1 LGTRSRPCSREELG
15 KFSDLR
21 VFCYDMIRASPPFG
35 ARLGYNQIRRSWS
48 DMTLKEHHVFDAC
61 LIAALLILC
70 GYLML
75 LIFSRLTLP

>member
-1 LGTRSRPCSREELG
+1 
-15 KFSDLR
+15 
-21 VFCYDMIRASPPFG
+21 
-35 ARLGYNQIRRSWS
+35 
-48 DMTLKEHHVFDAC
+48 MTLKQHHVFDRC

>member
-1 LGTRSRPCSREELG
+1 
-15 KFSDLR
+15 
-21 VFCYDMIRASPPFG
+21 
-35 ARLGYNQIRRSWS
+35 
-48 DMTLKEHHVFDAC
+48 MTLKEHHVFDVR

>member
-1 LGTRSRPCSREELG
+1 
-15 KFSDLR
+15 
-21 VFCYDMIRASPPFG
+21 
-35 ARLGYNQIRRSWS
+35 
-48 DMTLKEHHVFDAC
+48 MTLKEHHVFDRF